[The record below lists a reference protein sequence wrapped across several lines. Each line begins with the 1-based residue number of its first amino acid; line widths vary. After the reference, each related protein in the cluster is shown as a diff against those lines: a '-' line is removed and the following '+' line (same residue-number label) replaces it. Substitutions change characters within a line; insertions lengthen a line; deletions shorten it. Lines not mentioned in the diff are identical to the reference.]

1 LVGKV
6 KNWFEN
12 MKSIERIPESSLE
25 SMEAS
30 ERTFLERFKE
40 SILKNALI
48 AATTIA
54 ILLATTTAPRLG
66 HTQET
71 APPEEAAKVERAKEP
86 ATEQEKEKIVQE
98 KAFQFIRDKLL
109 KIPRQKEN
117 EAQNRLLTERAVRQL
132 VYLFAL
138 QMKLGFPEKK
148 EISGHVSPQEIKR
161 ALEVIKAAL
170 EKFPDWMYGNKD
182 GKVTEEEKKKFE
194 EELKKIPNPAV
205 FGALQKI
212 FEELGIK

>member
-1 LVGKV
+1 
-6 KNWFEN
+6 
-12 MKSIERIPESSLE
+12 MKSIEGIPGSSLE
-25 SMEAS
+25 RMEAS
-30 ERTFLERFKE
+30 ERTLLERFKE

-48 AATTIA
+48 SATTIA

-71 APPEEAAKVERAKEP
+71 APSEERVERAKEP
-86 ATEQEKEKIVQE
+86 ATEQEKEKILQE

-132 VYLFAL
+132 IYLFAL

-148 EISGHVSPQEIKR
+148 EISGHVSPQEIKK
-161 ALEVIKAAL
+161 ALEVLKAAL

-194 EELKKIPNPAV
+194 KDLEKIPNPAV

-212 FEELGIK
+212 FEEFGIK